1 MTDSKVMK
9 SSAVIIISMFL
20 LGACSDDLDS
30 ELEYLINLHQVN
42 LNPIAD
48 YSQQVRSIEDK
59 DVQLGKLLFFSKSL
73 SGNKDVACASC
84 HHPFL
89 GGDDNLSLSIG
100 IDPIETD
107 VLGSHRTNVTGKV
120 LVPRNAPTS
129 FNSSLWKK
137 HLFHDGRVER
147 INPFDE
153 IPAIITTPDE
163 RFGDVDDR
171 AISLVQAQAGFP
183 VTSEHEMRANYFEN
197 TSNERL
203 RSELLKKFLL
213 EVGQYSDSES
223 WLSLFKGVYPDE
235 ELEALITF
243 EKIQHLLGEYEKS
256 QVFVDTPWRAFVLGD
271 RSAISTS
278 AKNGAL
284 LFYKGTN
291 EGGVGCVNCH
301 TGSFFTD
308 EKFHILAFPQI
319 GEGKNINEDDT
330 GRFLRTGVP
339 DDRYAFRTPSL
350 LNVEVTAPYGH
361 SGSYLTL
368 EEVIRH
374 HLDPNLAVSKYDY
387 SLKSLGQQGIFNGT
401 SQYNTQKALN
411 ILKKRILSGVSGLNI
426 MNLSDDQVADL
437 VEFLRALTD
446 PCVTDLSCLKPWV
459 PDISEPN
466 PDNSI
471 LYLAN

>member
-1 MTDSKVMK
+1 M
-9 SSAVIIISMFL
+9 
-20 LGACSDDLDS
+20 
-30 ELEYLINLHQVN
+30 
-42 LNPIAD
+42 
-48 YSQQVRSIEDK
+48 
-59 DVQLGKLLFFSKSL
+59 
-73 SGNKDVACASC
+73 
-84 HHPFL
+84 
-89 GGDDNLSLSIG
+89 
-100 IDPIETD
+100 
-107 VLGSHRTNVTGKV
+107 
-120 LVPRNAPTS
+120 
-129 FNSSLWKK
+129 
-137 HLFHDGRVER
+137 
-147 INPFDE
+147 
-153 IPAIITTPDE
+153 
-163 RFGDVDDR
+163 
-171 AISLVQAQAGFP
+171 
-183 VTSEHEMRANYFEN
+183 
-197 TSNERL
+197 
-203 RSELLKKFLL
+203 
-213 EVGQYSDSES
+213 
-223 WLSLFKGVYPDE
+223 
-235 ELEALITF
+235 
-243 EKIQHLLGEYEKS
+243 
-256 QVFVDTPWRAFVLGD
+256 
-271 RSAISTS
+271 
-278 AKNGAL
+278 
-284 LFYKGTN
+284 
-291 EGGVGCVNCH
+291 
-301 TGSFFTD
+301 
-308 EKFHILAFPQI
+308 AFPQI